1 MLHEKRF
8 IRRTMPCGMVRYI
21 FLFSCGHW
29 LALGPL
35 TGFAMNPARD
45 FGPRLFLLMS
55 GWGDKAL
62 GTDYYGL
69 IVPIFATIAGGLIA
83 GALYKNAIGKRFI

>member
-1 MLHEKRF
+1 
-8 IRRTMPCGMVRYI
+8 
-21 FLFSCGHW
+21 
-29 LALGPL
+29 
-35 TGFAMNPARD
+35 
-45 FGPRLFLLMS
+45 MS

-83 GALYKNAIGKRFI
+83 GALYKNVIGKRFI